1 MPKYS
6 VLKNKTN
13 SDFSK
18 FVLFL
23 FGGAKGNEAIESKE
37 RANKRGKEI

>member
-1 MPKYS
+1 MILIYFSDTYNYS
-6 VLKNKTN
+6 VLTNKTN

-23 FGGAKGNEAIESKE
+23 FGGGS
-37 RANKRGKEI
+37 EI